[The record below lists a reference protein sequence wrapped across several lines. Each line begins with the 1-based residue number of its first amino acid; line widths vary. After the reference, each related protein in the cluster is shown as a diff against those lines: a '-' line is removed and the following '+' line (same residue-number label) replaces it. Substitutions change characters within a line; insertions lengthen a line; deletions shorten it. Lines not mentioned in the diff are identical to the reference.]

1 MDEPIMKKISYLIFL
16 CFMLIT
22 SVQGQAT
29 IFKWKNASGYTIYSS
44 VAPADKTIKLEV
56 INATSISAAV
66 KISQTAGVTTAKPP
80 AIVPVVTTPAA
91 TNGPPAAPSHFYMPD
106 INTGKIPTGDVGSN
120 QLRLTQTNN
129 KPLPSGGAGEF
140 RMNCGFSHMNF
151 DDPIVYPGKKGAA
164 HLHTFFGNTD
174 TTYLSTANS
183 LAISG
188 NSTCQGGVAN
198 RSAYWVPAMID
209 TVTNTPLKPAGLA
222 VYYKGNDTRTYSFI
236 KSPPAGLRMIAG
248 TMLTTSPKTNNAA
261 HYYCDPQN
269 DANTDQ
275 SGISAQ
281 SSCKDHT
288 WPDGWLS
295 KASVIMVVV
304 FPQCWDGVNL
314 DSADHK
320 SHMAYA
326 DGSTTSNGC
335 PTTHPVLIPSI
346 TYNVR
351 YYVPAGSDTTKWRL
365 SSDMYPNTS
374 PGGYSGHGD
383 WFNGWKPEIMD
394 LIVKK
399 CLNAKMNCG
408 SNSLPDGRDMF

>member
-1 MDEPIMKKISYLIFL
+1 MKKISYLLFL
-16 CFMLIT
+16 NLIL
-22 SVQGQAT
+22 
-29 IFKWKNASGYTIYSS
+29 F
-44 VAPADKTIKLEV
+44 
-56 INATSISAAV
+56 TSIQSHAEVYKWINPNGTTVYSTRLPLNKSLKVEVVKAPSVSAA
-66 KISQTAGVTTAKPP
+66 ISSTLVQA
-80 AIVPVVTTPAA
+80 PVVAAPTP
-91 TNGPPAAPSHFYMPD
+91 TPTPTPTPVPTPTPSTSLPAAPSHYYMPD
-106 INTGKIPTGDVGSN
+106 INVAKIPTGEPGSD
-120 QLRLTQTNN
+120 QLRLTQTNHHPN
-129 KPLPSGGAGEF
+129 PSGGAGEF

-164 HLHTFFGNTD
+164 HLHTFFGNSD

-209 TVTNTPLKPAGLA
+209 TATNTPLKPAGLA
-222 VYYKGNDTRTYSFI
+222 VYYKGNDPRTYSFI
-236 KSPPAGLRMIAG
+236 KSPPAGLKMIAG
-248 TMLTTSPKTNNAA
+248 NMLTTTTKTNYSA

-288 WPDGWLS
+288 WPDGWVS
-295 KASVIMVVV
+295 KASVVMVVV

-320 SHMAYA
+320 SHMAFA
-326 DGSTTSNGC
+326 GGFTTANGC

-383 WFNGWKPEIMD
+383 WFNGWKPEVMD

-399 CLNAKMNCG
+399 CLVSRMDCG
-408 SNSLPDGRDMF
+408 SNSLPDGRDMW